1 MNRGKRSLA
10 IDFTRPEGRK
20 LLLGLVERCDVLA
33 ENFKVGDLKR
43 YGLDY
48 ESVRKVNPS
57 IVYCSITGYGQDGP
71 MASQPGYDPVFQA
84 ISGIMSTCGLPD
96 GMPGSGPMRSMLPL
110 VDVMTGMVST
120 SAILGALLHRKGTGE
135 GQHLDIALLD
145 VALAATVH
153 LGQTYL
159 STGKLPQRAGNGSLL
174 FAPSNC
180 YPCVEGHILIQ
191 IGNDFQWTRLCKCL
205 GKEDWLEDPRFVT
218 NASRMTL
225 SRELD
230 LLLSEITRTWD
241 KQTLSELLGKSGV
254 PCGPVNNLA
263 QAFEHPQVKHRELK
277 MELEHPV
284 YGKLAQI
291 RSPLRFSETPAQYRI
306 PPLWVPIPPM
316 YCGRNWASARKCLAS
331 CRKQAW
337 YDAGRT
343 RGEQRTLPHDG
354 PACAGRRQS
363 GPGTHDVGRAD
374 LNIGILR
381 ALTQGML
388 HDNQRQQGFGNRRR
402 TYADAG
408 VMPALGH
415 NLCRP
420 AAGIYGLAR
429 RDDGTGGFNGNR
441 HFQVLPG
448 ADAAQH
454 TASVVGLETF
464 RRQRIAMRGAAL
476 RDAGKPGADFN
487 ALDGVDAH
495 HGKGDV
501 GIELVI
507 QRLTQPT
514 GTLEAVTRMRAP
526 QESPALRKRPCRLRV
541 LKRLPQAQKTDC
553 SARVP
558 TIQTG

>member
-1 MNRGKRSLA
+1 MSKQILGGIKILDLTRVLAGPWCTQALADMGATVYKIERLGAGDEMRHSPPFLKDADGAPTRDSTSYVCVNRGKRSLA

-291 RSPLRFSETPAQYRI
+291 RSPLRFSATPAQYRI
-306 PPLWVPIPPM
+306 PP
-316 YCGRNWASARKCLAS
+316 
-331 CRKQAW
+331 
-337 YDAGRT
+337 
-343 RGEQRTLPHDG
+343 
-354 PACAGRRQS
+354 
-363 GPGTHDVGRAD
+363 
-374 LNIGILR
+374 
-381 ALTQGML
+381 
-388 HDNQRQQGFGNRRR
+388 
-402 TYADAG
+402 
-408 VMPALGH
+408 ALGADTADV
-415 NLCRP
+415 LREELGLSEEMFGQLQE
-420 AAGIYGLAR
+420 AG
-429 RDDGTGGFNGNR
+429 
-441 HFQVLPG
+441 
-448 ADAAQH
+448 
-454 TASVVGLETF
+454 
-464 RRQRIAMRGAAL
+464 
-476 RDAGKPGADFN
+476 
-487 ALDGVDAH
+487 
-495 HGKGDV
+495 
-501 GIELVI
+501 LV
-507 QRLTQPT
+507 
-514 GTLEAVTRMRAP
+514 
-526 QESPALRKRPCRLRV
+526 
-541 LKRLPQAQKTDC
+541 
-553 SARVP
+553 
-558 TIQTG
+558 